1 MDESKPGPNYN
12 GLPMVTLLKTD
23 AEDGVQ
29 VVNSRELMHTC
40 IYMGVWGASRE
51 QMHTCSI

>member
-51 QMHTCSI
+51 QLHTCSI